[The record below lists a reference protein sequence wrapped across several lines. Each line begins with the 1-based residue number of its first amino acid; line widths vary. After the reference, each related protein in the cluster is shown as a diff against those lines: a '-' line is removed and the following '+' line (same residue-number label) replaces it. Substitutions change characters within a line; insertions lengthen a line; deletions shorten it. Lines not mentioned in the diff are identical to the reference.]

1 MHPEPQEPADR
12 HRKYITW
19 ALCAGLVAL
28 VWTAFGQSL
37 HYGFLNWDDI
47 IYIRDYPEVS
57 AGLSAKGFVWAW
69 THPHYSNWHPLT
81 TLSFMLDS
89 TMFQKNAA
97 GFHAH
102 NILLHA
108 LATLF
113 LFFAVRRMTGAIWK
127 SAAAAALFA
136 VHPLRVE
143 SVAWITERKDVLSG
157 LFLMATLWAY
167 AKYAEQPSVRR
178 MFWVCLWH
186 ACGLLSKSMLV
197 TLPALLLTLD
207 FWPLARLGGGSVPV
221 NPKPDDGVAPA
232 ARRSVPWRLLVI
244 EKLPLLLLSVAS
256 CAATVMSMD
265 DHRPMTPP
273 PFLARMEYV
282 PIWLLSYLRLFLFPA
297 NLAAHYPYSQTG
309 PALTTAVQ
317 ALVLVA
323 LISYA
328 CVLFRRISPMLLMG
342 WCWFVVALLPVI
354 GILPPGI
361 QIIADRYTY
370 VPQIGFSICTVWAL
384 AEGLKTLRFRWV
396 CPAVAVC
403 GIAALTLVARLQTNY
418 WSTDEAL
425 WRHTVDVTTNN
436 DFGNGQLGDS
446 FAVQGKL
453 AEAEPFYREALRI
466 NPNLPGVLN
475 NLGFVLRSL
484 GKPMD
489 AEPYLR
495 KALEVSPWFVNPRF
509 DLADILIAKNNHP
522 EAVEQFREILKSEPN
537 NFIANYKLGMLLSEG
552 AEELR
557 DLPSAV
563 QLLRRAGDL
572 NPQTAE
578 VQFTLGNALFR
589 AERIDE
595 SLAAFERALQLD
607 PKHARAANNLGTVL
621 GRANRLTEA
630 AEYFRTAIRID
641 PNYADA
647 MDGLTAV
654 LFQSKQYKA
663 ASEVLRDAV
672 QKRPSDLRPIYKLAW
687 LLATAMDDSV
697 RDPAEARRLANY
709 AIEHGASKEPLLYDV
724 IAAAYA
730 AESDFEKAVEFSEK
744 ALEVFSSAIGAVA
757 ELKTAIES
765 HANVFRERR
774 PWRE

>member
-1 MHPEPQEPADR
+1 
-12 HRKYITW
+12 
-19 ALCAGLVAL
+19 
-28 VWTAFGQSL
+28 
-37 HYGFLNWDDI
+37 
-47 IYIRDYPEVS
+47 
-57 AGLSAKGFVWAW
+57 
-69 THPHYSNWHPLT
+69 
-81 TLSFMLDS
+81 MLDS
-89 TMFQKNAA
+89 TVFQKNAT

-102 NILLHA
+102 NLVLHA
-108 LATLF
+108 AATLF
-113 LFFAVRRMTGAIWK
+113 LFFAIRRMTGAVWK
-127 SAAAAALFA
+127 SAAAAAIFS

-157 LFLMATLWAY
+157 LFLMITLLAY
-167 AKYAEQPSVRR
+167 AKYVQQPSVMR
-178 MFWVCLWH
+178 MLWVCVWF

-197 TLPALLLTLD
+197 TLPVLLLALD
-207 FWPLARLGGGSVPV
+207 FWPLARFGTGSGAV
-221 NPKPDDGVAPA
+221 NADSDASANRAAVAG
-232 ARRSVPWRLLVI
+232 VPWRLLLI
-244 EKLPLLLLSVAS
+244 EKLPLLALSAAS
-256 CAATVMSMD
+256 CVATIISMD

-282 PIWLLSYLRLFLFPA
+282 PVWLLTYLRFFLFPT

-309 PALTTAVQ
+309 PAPTTMVQ
-317 ALVLVA
+317 ALVLVG

-328 CVLFRRISPMLLMG
+328 CILLRRISPLLLMG

-370 VPQIGFSICTVWAL
+370 VPQIGFSICAIWAL
-384 AEGLKTLRFRWV
+384 ADGLKALRFRWI
-396 CPAVAVC
+396 CPAIALCWIAVL
-403 GIAALTLVARLQTNY
+403 ALVARMQTNH
-418 WSTDEAL
+418 WRTDEAL
-425 WRHTVDVTTNN
+425 WRHTVDVTTSN
-436 DFGNGQLGDS
+436 DFGNGQLGDA

-484 GKPMD
+484 GKQMD

-509 DLADILIAKNNHP
+509 DLADILIAKNNYA

-552 AEELR
+552 AENLR

-563 QLLRRAGDL
+563 RLLMRAGEL

-595 SLAAFERALQLD
+595 SLDAFKRALEID
-607 PKHARAANNLGTVL
+607 PKHARAANNLGTVC
-621 GRANRLTEA
+621 GRTNRLAEA
-630 AEYFRTAIRID
+630 VEYFRTALRID

-654 LFQSKQYKA
+654 LFQSKQHKA
-663 ASEVLRDAV
+663 VAEVLRDAV

-687 LLATAMDDSV
+687 LLATALDDSV
-697 RDPAEARRLANY
+697 RDPVEARRLANY

-724 IAAAYA
+724 LAAAHA
-730 AESDFEKAVEFSEK
+730 ADGEFVKALESSEK
-744 ALEVFSSAIGAVA
+744 ALEVLSSVPGAAA
-757 ELKTAIES
+757 ELKAAIES
-765 HANVFRERR
+765 HAAAFREGK

>member
-1 MHPEPQEPADR
+1 MERPG
-12 HRKYITW
+12 KFLIW
-19 ALCAGLVAL
+19 GLCLALVAL
-28 VWTAFGQSL
+28 VWIAFGQSL

-57 AGLSAKGFVWAW
+57 AGLSMKGFVWAW

-89 TMFQKNAA
+89 TVFQKNAT

-102 NILLHA
+102 NLVLHA
-108 LATLF
+108 AATLF
-113 LFFAVRRMTGAIWK
+113 LFFAIRRMTGAVWK
-127 SAAAAALFA
+127 SAAAAAIFS

-157 LFLMATLWAY
+157 LFLMITLLAY
-167 AKYAEQPSVRR
+167 AKYVHQPSVMR
-178 MFWVCLWH
+178 MLWVCVWF

-197 TLPALLLTLD
+197 TLPVLLLALD
-207 FWPLARLGGGSVPV
+207 FWPLARFGTGSGAV
-221 NPKPDDGVAPA
+221 NADSDASANRAAVAG
-232 ARRSVPWRLLVI
+232 VPWRLLLI
-244 EKLPLLLLSVAS
+244 EKLPLLALSAAS
-256 CAATVMSMD
+256 CVATIISMD

-282 PIWLLSYLRLFLFPA
+282 PVWLLTYLRFFLFPT

-309 PALTTAVQ
+309 PAPTTMVQ
-317 ALVLVA
+317 ALVLVG

-328 CVLFRRISPMLLMG
+328 CILLRRISPLLLMG

-370 VPQIGFSICTVWAL
+370 VPQIGFSICAIWAL
-384 AEGLKTLRFRWV
+384 ADGLKALRFRWI
-396 CPAVAVC
+396 CPAIALCWIAVL
-403 GIAALTLVARLQTNY
+403 ALVARMQTNH
-418 WSTDEAL
+418 WRTDEAL
-425 WRHTVDVTTNN
+425 WRHTVDVTTSN
-436 DFGNGQLGDS
+436 DFGNGQLGDA

-484 GKPMD
+484 GKQMD

-509 DLADILIAKNNHP
+509 DLADILIAKNNYA

-552 AEELR
+552 AENLR

-563 QLLRRAGDL
+563 RLLMRAGEL

-595 SLAAFERALQLD
+595 SLDAFKRALEID
-607 PKHARAANNLGTVL
+607 PKHARAANNLGTVC
-621 GRANRLTEA
+621 GRTNRLAEA
-630 AEYFRTAIRID
+630 VEYFRTALRID

-654 LFQSKQYKA
+654 LFQSKQHKA
-663 ASEVLRDAV
+663 VAEVLRDAV

-687 LLATAMDDSV
+687 LLATALDDSV
-697 RDPAEARRLANY
+697 RDPVEARRLANY

-724 IAAAYA
+724 LAAAHA
-730 AESDFEKAVEFSEK
+730 ADGEFVKALESAEK
-744 ALEVFSSAIGAVA
+744 ALEVLSSVPGAAA

-765 HANVFRERR
+765 HAAAFREGK